1 MGVNIV
7 SGNDSASG
15 AFVDGDPRA
24 VDAGVEANFRQRVIP
39 RLKIDVVEAGKTAA
53 FFNVEENYGAFEEA
67 FLLGNFGSG
76 FGLRGA
82 EANGVLSGLDLARFF
97 GIEEQREAKP
107 LGLKERPFAEP
118 GALCFA
124 WWRTQ
129 PIAGE
134 GIAFAKDWDG
144 VIAGIVITIKTEKRV
159 SRERSGGKERENQ
172 YLAWKAH
179 AKTLPKLKTE
189 LLCIHVVG
197 GTVAKGPVFPSN
209 FDKIDDHVFG
219 TQTRRRGEQFDN
231 AFIELTFLLRLATEA
246 QSDLN
251 EDDLVRALDAK
262 ILGIINEIGG
272 RVFGDDLKA
281 IVRRNSEGVDH
292 GLVNGVAD

>member
-97 GIEEQREAKP
+97 GIEEHHEAKP
-107 LGLKERPFAEP
+107 LRLKESTFAKP
-118 GALCFA
+118 SALRFA

-134 GIAFAKDWDG
+134 RIASAKGQEGI
-144 VIAGIVITIKTEKRV
+144 VAGIVIPIETEKRV
-159 SRERSGGKERENQ
+159 SRERCGGKERKN
-172 YLAWKAH
+172 
-179 AKTLPKLKTE
+179 
-189 LLCIHVVG
+189 
-197 GTVAKGPVFPSN
+197 
-209 FDKIDDHVFG
+209 
-219 TQTRRRGEQFDN
+219 
-231 AFIELTFLLRLATEA
+231 
-246 QSDLN
+246 
-251 EDDLVRALDAK
+251 
-262 ILGIINEIGG
+262 
-272 RVFGDDLKA
+272 
-281 IVRRNSEGVDH
+281 
-292 GLVNGVAD
+292 